1 MRTSGTSSSASSS
14 SRFATESEKFV
25 GLRGPDTGA
34 RCVFRGGT
42 SVQKDGGVTL
52 SPAVCRI
59 RICVPRCAQAGG
71 VEILECCQGMQKFSE
86 ALSAMFFLSFS
97 KNWVPIGAFETLPFV
112 RAPWK
117 QGAMDKVELVE
128 LR

>member
-1 MRTSGTSSSASSS
+1 MNLYNDENPDPSS
-14 SRFATESEKFV
+14 
-25 GLRGPDTGA
+25 P
-34 RCVFRGGT
+34 
-42 SVQKDGGVTL
+42 
-52 SPAVCRI
+52 PALLYTALD
-59 RICVPRCAQAGG
+59 PQAGG